1 MQDPRILIVGSP
13 ILLSRHLAK
22 LPRFV
27 HDYRDVLN
35 DLPSAFFSVSG
46 FAASKSES
54 GRDVARQCA
63 TKFEEGTGWRPTLA
77 ESFGGAMAFTK
88 YNPTMRWVMTG
99 ISKRRGGPT
108 VA

>member
-1 MQDPRILIVGSP
+1 MQDPRILIVYGS
-13 ILLSRHLAK
+13 RYGQTAK
-22 LPRFV
+22 IAEFA
-27 HDYRDVLN
+27 YRDVLN

-54 GRDVARQCA
+54 GRDAARQCA
-63 TKFEEGTGWRPTLA
+63 TKFEEGTGWRPTLT

-88 YNPTMRWVMTG
+88 YNPTMRWVITG